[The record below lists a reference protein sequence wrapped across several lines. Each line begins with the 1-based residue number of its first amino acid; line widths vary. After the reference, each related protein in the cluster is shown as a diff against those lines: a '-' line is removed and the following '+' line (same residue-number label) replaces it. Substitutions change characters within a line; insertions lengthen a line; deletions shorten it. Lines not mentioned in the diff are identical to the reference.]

1 MEVIKKLR
9 KEGNI
14 VAMVGDGINDR
25 PALVSANVGIAI
37 GAGSDVAIESA
48 DIILA
53 RNDPIDITSIIRL
66 AKRTYRKMIEN
77 LLWATGYN
85 TIAILLAAGALYS
98 AGILLSPAVG
108 AVLMSVSTAIV
119 AINAMRLKL
128 E

>member
-1 MEVIKKLR
+1 
-9 KEGNI
+9 
-14 VAMVGDGINDR
+14 MVGDGINDR
-25 PALVSANVGIAI
+25 LALVSANVGIAI

-53 RNDPIDITSIIRL
+53 RNDPRDITSIIRL
-66 AKRTYRKMIEN
+66 AKRTYRKIIEN

-85 TIAILLAAGALYS
+85 AIAILLAAEALYS

-119 AINAMRLKL
+119 AINAMKLKL